1 MRTILRYAALALMLF
16 VFIAMMFVAGF
27 LVQHS
32 TLTAPAAQAATSTS
46 AAPSPTASTVGDP
59 TQADFGVFWE
69 VWGLLNAEF
78 SGKLPDNKQMTYA
91 AIQGVVDSLGDSHT
105 TFTDP
110 QRAAILESDLSG
122 SFEGIGATVEQR
134 TGQIVIVAPIK
145 GSPAEKAGVM
155 AGDIVTKIDGQTTDG
170 LSLMDAIS
178 RIRGPKG
185 TQVTLTVVRAGAPVP
200 VELTITRDSISVKS
214 VTTRQLDNGLVYI
227 QLSEFTGTA
236 SKEMDD
242 ALKTALASN
251 PKGIVLDLR
260 GNPGGYLQ
268 TAIEIASEFI
278 SNGVIVSERDKNGKT
293 TDHRALPGG
302 RAAKVPLVVLVDKG
316 SASAAEILSGAIKD
330 TKRGVLV
337 GDTTYGKGSVQVSNR
352 LSDDSRLTVTI
363 RHWLTP
369 SGHDIDGQGIEPDFA
384 VPFPESDRKGGRD
397 PQLDRAVKYLL
408 TGS

>member
-1 MRTILRYAALALMLF
+1 MRSFLRVAALAVMFF
-16 VFIAMMFVAGF
+16 VFTTGMFGAGYV
-27 LVQHS
+27 VQQYMPRPAVPATNAAATPS
-32 TLTAPAAQAATSTS
+32 PSPAASPQA
-46 AAPSPTASTVGDP
+46 GQD
-59 TQADFGVFWE
+59 DFGVFWE
-69 VWGLLNAEF
+69 VWGLLKAEF
-78 SGKLPDNKQMTYA
+78 IGKLPDDKQMTYA

-110 QRAAILESDLSG
+110 KRAALLESDLAG
-122 SFEGIGATVEQR
+122 SFEGIGATVEQKN
-134 TGQIVIVAPIK
+134 GQIVIVAPLK
-145 GSPAEKAGVM
+145 GRPAEKAGLL

-170 LSLMDAIS
+170 LSLTEAIL

-185 TQVTLTVVRAGAPVP
+185 TQVTLTVFRAGVRDPIDIS
-200 VELTITRDSISVKS
+200 ITRAAIAVESVN
-214 VTTRQLDNGLVYI
+214 TRQLDNGIAYI
-227 QLSEFTGTA
+227 QLTEFTGTA

-242 ALKTALASN
+242 ALKTALAGN

-278 SNGVIVSERDKNGKT
+278 PSGVIVSERDKDGKT

-302 RAAKVPLVVLVDKG
+302 RATKIPIVVLVDKG
-316 SASAAEILSGAIKD
+316 SASASEILSGAIKD
-330 TKRGVLV
+330 SKRGVLV

-369 SGHDIDGQGIEPDFA
+369 SGRDIDGQGIEPDFA

-397 PQLDRAVKYLL
+397 PQLDRAVEYLT
-408 TGS
+408 TGK